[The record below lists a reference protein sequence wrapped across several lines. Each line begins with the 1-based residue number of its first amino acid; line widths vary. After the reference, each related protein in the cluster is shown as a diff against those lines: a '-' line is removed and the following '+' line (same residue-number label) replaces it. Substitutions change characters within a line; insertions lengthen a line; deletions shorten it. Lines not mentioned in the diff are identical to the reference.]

1 MAAAVALARLCL
13 PSYICVLTAA
23 AHLCCCA
30 QHVMNEFVI
39 DRGIL
44 A

>member
-23 AHLCCCA
+23 AAARRLTK
-30 QHVMNEFVI
+30 
-39 DRGIL
+39 
-44 A
+44 